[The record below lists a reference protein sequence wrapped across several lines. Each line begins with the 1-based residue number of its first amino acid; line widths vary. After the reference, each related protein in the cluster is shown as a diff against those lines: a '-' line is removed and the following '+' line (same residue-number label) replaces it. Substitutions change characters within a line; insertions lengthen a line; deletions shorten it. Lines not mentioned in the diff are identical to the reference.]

1 MVSKQDT
8 GSYVMAWD
16 KSLWQ
21 HNLPHSKPQVMHPRD
36 GALDINKLKR
46 QPHVEYAYDNYQTT
60 DLLTHMEPS

>member
-1 MVSKQDT
+1 
-8 GSYVMAWD
+8 
-16 KSLWQ
+16 
-21 HNLPHSKPQVMHPRD
+21 MHPRD